1 MATSAGSFFFV
12 GPHRLRTWTGLAGG
26 AGLAHISGRVTESR
40 PGNVMIRD
48 FLIDNGPAALAAGGL
63 LIGLVFGAAVHR
75 TNFCTMGALS
85 DLRTFGD
92 RRRLDS
98 WLLAIAVSVAGTQ
111 ALSAFGAVELGKSM
125 YAAATLNWAGAILGG
140 LIFGYGMVFAGGCP
154 SRNVARLGSGDLRSL
169 VVLVIVGLVAY
180 MAIGGIL
187 GPVRSALETATAIR
201 LPSGQT
207 LPTLLAGVVG
217 WPVERLALTVGGL
230 VAGAIALIVA
240 RRAFLSSPKH
250 VLGGLL
256 VGLTV
261 VAGWALTGLA
271 FDEMA
276 DRPVA
281 PISLTFVRPSG
292 DTLEWL
298 ARYTALGIPGF
309 GVATLAGAVA
319 GAALSALLQGRF
331 RLAGFT
337 DTDDTVRHLMG
348 AAMMGVGGVLAM
360 GCSIGQGV
368 TGLSTLAL
376 GSFLAVPSIAAGA
389 WYGLGALERRIEA
402 AA

>member
-1 MATSAGSFFFV
+1 
-12 GPHRLRTWTGLAGG
+12 
-26 AGLAHISGRVTESR
+26 
-40 PGNVMIRD
+40 MIRD
-48 FLIDNGPAALAAGGL
+48 LFIDHGPSLLAAGGL
-63 LIGLVFGAAVHR
+63 VIGLVFGAAVQR

-98 WLLAIAVSVAGTQ
+98 WLLAIAVAVAGTQ
-111 ALSAFGAVELGKSM
+111 ALSAFGIVDLGKSM
-125 YAAATLNWAGAILGG
+125 YAGATVSWAGAVIGG

-154 SRNVARLGSGDLRSL
+154 SRNVARLGGGDLRSL
-169 VVLVIVGLVAY
+169 VVLVVVGLVGY

-187 GPVRSALETATAIR
+187 GPARTALETATAIQ
-201 LPSGQT
+201 LPLGQT
-207 LPTLLAGVVG
+207 LPVLLAGSVG
-217 WPVERLALTVGGL
+217 WPVERVGLVVGGL

-240 RRAFLSSPKH
+240 RSAFLSSPKH
-250 VLGGLL
+250 VIGGLL
-256 VGLTV
+256 VGATV

-271 FDEMA
+271 FDDMA
-276 DRPVA
+276 DRPVT

-309 GVATLAGAVA
+309 GVATLAGAIA

-348 AAMMGVGGVLAM
+348 AAMMGVGGVFAM

-368 TGLSTLAL
+368 TGVSTLAI
-376 GSFLAVPSIAAGA
+376 GSFLAVASIAVGA

>member
-1 MATSAGSFFFV
+1 
-12 GPHRLRTWTGLAGG
+12 
-26 AGLAHISGRVTESR
+26 
-40 PGNVMIRD
+40 MIRD

-98 WLLAIAVSVAGTQ
+98 WLLAIAVAVAGTQ
-111 ALSAFGAVELGKSM
+111 ALSAFGLVDLAKSM
-125 YAAATLNWAGAILGG
+125 YATASLNWAGAILGG

-169 VVLVIVGLVAY
+169 VVIVVVGLVAY

-187 GPVRSALETATAIR
+187 GPARNALETATAIR
-201 LPSGQT
+201 LPSAQT
-207 LPTLLAGVVG
+207 LPSLLAGAVG
-217 WPVERLALTVGGL
+217 WPADRIALLLGAFIAGL
-230 VAGAIALIVA
+230 IALIVA
-240 RRAFLSSPKH
+240 HRAFLTSPKH
-250 VLGGLL
+250 VAGGVL
-256 VGLTV
+256 VGLAV

-271 FDEMA
+271 FDELA
-276 DRPVA
+276 GRPVA

-292 DTLEWL
+292 DALEWL
-298 ARYTALGIPGF
+298 ARYTALGLPGF

-331 RLAGFT
+331 RVAGFT

-376 GSFLAVPSIAAGA
+376 GSFLAVPSIAVGA

>member
-1 MATSAGSFFFV
+1 VVAG
-12 GPHRLRTWTGLAGG
+12 
-26 AGLAHISGRVTESR
+26 
-40 PGNVMIRD
+40 
-48 FLIDNGPAALAAGGL
+48 
-63 LIGLVFGAAVHR
+63 LIGL
-75 TNFCTMGALS
+75 
-85 DLRTFGD
+85 
-92 RRRLDS
+92 
-98 WLLAIAVSVAGTQ
+98 
-111 ALSAFGAVELGKSM
+111 
-125 YAAATLNWAGAILGG
+125 
-140 LIFGYGMVFAGGCP
+140 
-154 SRNVARLGSGDLRSL
+154 
-169 VVLVIVGLVAY
+169 
-180 MAIGGIL
+180 
-187 GPVRSALETATAIR
+187 
-201 LPSGQT
+201 
-207 LPTLLAGVVG
+207 
-217 WPVERLALTVGGL
+217 
-230 VAGAIALIVA
+230 IVA
-240 RRAFLSSPKH
+240 HRAFLTSPKH
-250 VLGGLL
+250 VAGGVL
-256 VGLTV
+256 VGLAV

-271 FDEMA
+271 FDELA